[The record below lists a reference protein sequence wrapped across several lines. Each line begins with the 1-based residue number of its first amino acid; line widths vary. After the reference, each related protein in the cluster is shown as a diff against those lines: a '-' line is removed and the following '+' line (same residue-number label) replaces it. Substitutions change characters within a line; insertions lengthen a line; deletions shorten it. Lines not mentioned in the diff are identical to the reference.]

1 MNQDKWSENNLISLI
16 KELARGLVSN
26 YRRINL
32 TETIPKILNNELP
45 NPIFDLL
52 KLWYYKTSMKAL
64 ELTSNPQTTSTEQAW

>member
-1 MNQDKWSENNLISLI
+1 MDQDKWSENNLISLI

-52 KLWYYKTSMKAL
+52 KL
-64 ELTSNPQTTSTEQAW
+64 